1 MTEKSGFTKKKIL
14 YYSQMLWTGWLYNYK
29 YSKGKKRKKREQTGE
44 KEEGGKKQKER
55 EWKKM
60 KTRNPNNE
68 HAYKINSTFLLTFIT
83 PCIPRKSFLIFVI
96 ILKISRNFQFWN
108 VCQYVWLI
116 WLVSCRVTCV
126 LGTSCHHKITFH
138 TTVDFVV
145 LGQTTKLCWEADAE
159 GLVNCTY

>member
-1 MTEKSGFTKKKIL
+1 MRTLKICSL
-14 YYSQMLWTGWLYNYK
+14 SNFQINNIALLTIASILHLTLLELIPLK
-29 YSKGKKRKKREQTGE
+29 TGE

-55 EWKKM
+55 EWKKI